1 LKRTSAGSLIRMKQ
15 LLNIYLIA
23 KRTTKPITTNLPSPP
38 FRSDLTKIALAADD
52 KLKARSR

>member
-23 KRTTKPITTNLPSPP
+23 KRTTKPVTINLLSPP
-38 FRSDLTKIALAADD
+38 IGSDLTETALVIG
-52 KLKARSR
+52 